1 MTNGLRAKVLAAH
14 ERIERA
20 SNVDPALS
28 LSLFGLSIDTDRD
41 QHDAEEK
48 KRNWSNEMKG
58 TEPRTSDR
66 YKSTQRATAEKAAR
80 ATDVSC

>member
-28 LSLFGLSIDTDRD
+28 LFGLAIDTDRD

-48 KRNWSNEMKG
+48 RETGAMK
-58 TEPRTSDR
+58 
-66 YKSTQRATAEKAAR
+66 
-80 ATDVSC
+80 